1 MKKNYGFDAKFNKI
15 KLSARDLWMGC
26 EHGEGELEIENQGR
40 FTKSHFTQETEA
52 IGQQTPRIGESRST
66 LRFTQRVSSAGCTLN
81 SDSTPHF
88 LFPEGETLFSPEG
101 KFKAALK
108 EKQEILFP
116 LRETQMNSTEKIRFS
131 LNENL
136 NSAPKEPRFSLPKQS
151 IELSSADIQL
161 SKTISEQATMH
172 VAVKTQNRLASLFKA
187 ASLDEDPTV

>member
-88 LFPEGETLFSPEG
+88 SFSGG
-101 KFKAALK
+101 KAQSSSE

-116 LRETQMNSTEKIRFS
+116 LRETQIVASASQFV
-131 LNENL
+131 LQENF
-136 NSAPKEPRFSLPKQS
+136 NSAPREPRFSLASQS
-151 IELSSADIQL
+151 IELFPADFQL
-161 SKTISEQATMH
+161 TKTISEQATMH
-172 VAVKTQNRLASLFKA
+172 VAGKTQNRLASLFKA